1 MLTAFVVGC
10 PLNIPLPDNLTICQ
24 LASSDFNC
32 FVEGISVNK
41 ILFGQTQYF
50 ERCHCSADALA
61 TSLFKS
67 EMISKEFHDKVL
79 QADACEL
86 VIQFDI
92 QSRKIIP

>member
-1 MLTAFVVGC
+1 MLLAFVLGC
-10 PLNIPLPDNLTICQ
+10 PSKTPLPDNLTICQ

-32 FVEGISVNK
+32 FKEGISMSK

-50 ERCHCSADALA
+50 ERCHCSPDTLT
-61 TSLFKS
+61 TSLFES
-67 EMISKEFHDKVL
+67 EIICKEFHDKVL

-92 QSRKIIP
+92 